1 MAFRNQNGYAFNR
14 ASVLAN
20 APNAS
25 GVYGIYRQGVWIY
38 VGQSKDIQAR
48 LMQYIN
54 GENACILRNQPTG
67 FTYDLAPE
75 WQLDALEQGLIVG
88 LNPACNQRVG

>member
-54 GENACILRNQPTG
+54 EREEVMYASRNQPTG
-67 FTYDLAPE
+67 FTYDLGP
-75 WQLDALEQGLIVG
+75 
-88 LNPACNQRVG
+88 